1 MEIRLLDPIEKDE
14 EILFNIVKLEDVAF
28 KGASIGNYN
37 IKPMAKYGRVYAIL
51 GYQRYC
57 FIIEV
62 MKSFEEDKA
71 YIYGLF
77 TNPVYQNKK
86 MGYKLLD
93 YVLKELKNRIKSRI
107 NNPN

>member
-1 MEIRLLDPIEKDE
+1 
-14 EILFNIVKLEDVAF
+14 
-28 KGASIGNYN
+28 
-37 IKPMAKYGRVYAIL
+37 
-51 GYQRYC
+51 
-57 FIIEV
+57 

-93 YVLKELKNRIKSRI
+93 YVLKELKKIGIKKVELTTL
-107 NNPN
+107 N

>member
-1 MEIRLLDPIEKDE
+1 MEIRLLDPIKDE
-14 EILFNIVKLEDVAF
+14 EILFNIVKLEDVVF

-51 GYQRYC
+51 RHD
-57 FIIEV
+57 IVSVIEV

-86 MGYKLLD
+86 MGYKLL
-93 YVLKELKNRIKSRI
+93 IMF
-107 NNPN
+107 